1 MSLFSW
7 KLLGRHVDLD
17 IQGHRVIYMNICADT
32 RKDTRK
38 MNLGDLVKSLN

>member
-7 KLLGRHVDLD
+7 KLLGRYVDLD
-17 IQGHRVIYMNICADT
+17 IQGHWAIYMNIYADT
-32 RKDTRK
+32 RKDARK